1 MGFDIGKLNIVEVF
15 ICFSIVKTEIH
26 QPDKP
31 DLMELV
37 IPSRPAFYCLVAD
50 ERRFELYPMKLQV
63 CFSLFLPVQ
72 LFLSVPELN
81 NMWQILAGLGI
92 FLFGMLLVE
101 ESIRN
106 LSGKALRGFIRRQ
119 TSNRAKSIGLGVLT
133 TIILQSSSAVSLMV
147 LAFTGAGIMSTISA
161 IGVVMG
167 ASLGTTISTWLIAT
181 AGFKFKIELLSLPF
195 IGIGGLGL
203 LFLGNR
209 TSRWVNISK
218 LLVGF
223 GFLFMGLDYMKQGV
237 ETWTSG
243 VDVAVLQ
250 GLPGAA
256 YLLFGVILTA
266 LIHSST
272 ASIVI
277 ILSSVYS
284 GMIGF
289 EPACLI
295 VVGINVGATITVLI
309 GSINGVPSKKKV
321 AFSHLFFKIVTAL
334 VVLPLTPLL
343 IVFIN
348 RGLGLAGDPVF
359 GLACFHTLFNL
370 IGLVVFFPLIGTL
383 ARLLDKMF
391 REKPVLVSRFIHA
404 APAQVPEAATTALQN
419 EVRYLIRLC
428 LDYNL
433 RHFMSD
439 PSLILPEIKNTAG
452 ALIPVEKGEV
462 TEHYERIK
470 LLQAQIFKYGA
481 AIQQHEL
488 SENEARELNHAL
500 HAARYAVAAAKSVKD
515 VKHNLDEI
523 DENGNSDYFR
533 IFRKRMLDFATEISS
548 ILQQKES
555 DGIAEKL
562 YTAGKKLK
570 TEDRHFTDTITA
582 ALNKGKL
589 GAPVLSAVLSV
600 NRNLTLSGRQI
611 VLSVKD
617 LLLTEHEADIFE
629 DLDT

>member
-1 MGFDIGKLNIVEVF
+1 MSIAGVF
-15 ICFSIVKTEIH
+15 FITFTGSTI
-26 QPDKP
+26 
-31 DLMELV
+31 
-37 IPSRPAFYCLVAD
+37 
-50 ERRFELYPMKLQV
+50 
-63 CFSLFLPVQ
+63 
-72 LFLSVPELN
+72 LSVPELSN
-81 NMWQILAGLGI
+81 IWQVLAGLGI

-119 TSNRAKSIGLGVLT
+119 TSNRVKAIGLGVLT

-203 LFLGNR
+203 LFLGNS

-243 VDVAVLQ
+243 VDVAILQ
-250 GLPGAA
+250 GLPGVA
-256 YLLFGVILTA
+256 YLLFGIVLTA

-309 GSINGVPSKKKV
+309 GSINGVASKKKV
-321 AFSHLFFKIVTAL
+321 AFSNLFFKIVTAL
-334 VVLPLTPLL
+334 VVLPLLPLL
-343 IVFIN
+343 VVFIN

-370 IGLVVFFPLIGTL
+370 IGLVVFFPLIGML
-383 ARLLDKMF
+383 ARLLDRMF
-391 REKPVLVSRFIHA
+391 REQPVFVSRFIQA

-419 EVRYLIRLC
+419 EVRYLIRLSME
-428 LDYNL
+428 YNL
-433 RHFMSD
+433 RQFMLD
-439 PSLILPEIKNTAG
+439 PAPVLPEMKDVGG
-452 ALIPVEKGEV
+452 ALIPVEKRV
-462 TEHYERIK
+462 LPEHYERIK
-470 LLQAQIFKYGA
+470 LLQEQIFKYGA
-481 AIQQHEL
+481 AIQKHEL
-488 SENEARELNHAL
+488 NETEAGELNCSL

-515 VKHNLDEI
+515 IKHNLDEI
-523 DENGNSDYFR
+523 DEEGDNEHYLAFR
-533 IFRKRMLDFATEISS
+533 RRLLSFVTEVSAIM
-548 ILQQKES
+548 QQKVRE
-555 DGIAEKL
+555 GLIERL
-562 YTAGKKLK
+562 YAVGKKLK
-570 TEDRHFTDTITA
+570 VEDREYTDNITL
-582 ALNKGKL
+582 ALNTGK
-589 GAPVLSAVLSV
+589 AKPVVLSDLLAV
-600 NRNLTLSGRQI
+600 NRNLTLSGRQV
-611 VLSVKD
+611 VLALKD
-617 LLLTEHEADIFE
+617 LLLSNEEISVFDH
-629 DLDT
+629 LDV